1 MIFEKL
7 NNLEGKVAV
16 ITGGA
21 GQVGYATAIRL
32 AEQKCRVIILTR
44 KETIE
49 LQEKI
54 NLLQNKE
61 LKHFYIISDI
71 TDTNSLK
78 YAAEKVKIK
87 AKRCDI
93 LINSAGINK
102 PIKSFNLEE
111 LTDEIFDNI
120 VITNL
125 RGVYSTIKIFFP
137 LLKESNDGLIIN
149 ISSTAAER
157 ASDNNLAYSASKA
170 GLNHLTKC
178 LSRVLAPNVRI
189 MGIVPGFMSKKTGG
203 KLTDNNMQE
212 KILQLIPLKRIGCAD
227 DIANTIVSCAMNIRF
242 ATGNIIVVDGGRT
255 I

>member
-1 MIFEKL
+1 MMFSKL

-21 GQVGYATAIRL
+21 GQIGYATAIRL
-32 AEQKCRVIILTR
+32 AEQKCRVVILTR
-44 KETIE
+44 NETEE
-49 LQEKI
+49 LHEKVKFLP
-54 NLLQNKE
+54 NSE
-61 LKHFYIISDI
+61 LGHFFVISDI

-102 PIKSFNLEE
+102 SIKSFNLEE

-125 RGVYSTIKIFFP
+125 RGVYSTIKTFVPI
-137 LLKESNDGLIIN
+137 LKESNDGLIIN

-157 ASDNNLAYSASKA
+157 SSENNLAYSASKA

-178 LSRVLAPNVRI
+178 LSRVLAPNIRI
-189 MGIVPGFMSKKTGG
+189 IGIAPGY
-203 KLTDNNMQE
+203 LE
-212 KILQLIPLKRIGCAD
+212 KAHNGYIRPESTKQQMLKITPLKRLICGD
-227 DIANTIVSCAMNIRF
+227 DIANTIISCATQMRF
-242 ATGNIIVVDGGRT
+242 ATGNIIVIDAGRT
-255 I
+255 A

>member
-7 NNLEGKVAV
+7 NNLESKVAV

-54 NLLQNKE
+54 NLLPNKE

-102 PIKSFNLEE
+102 SIKSFNLEE

-125 RGVYSTIKIFFP
+125 RGVYSTIKTFVPI
-137 LLKESNDGLIIN
+137 LKESNDGLIIN

-157 ASDNNLAYSASKA
+157 SSENNLAYSASKA

-178 LSRVLAPNVRI
+178 LSRVLAPNIRI
-189 MGIVPGFMSKKTGG
+189 IGIVSGYMKKRTSGLIKEENMDEKMS
-203 KLTDNNMQE
+203 
-212 KILQLIPLKRIGCAD
+212 QLIPLKRIGDGD
-227 DIANTIVSCAMNIRF
+227 DIANTIISYATNIRL
-242 ATGNIIVVDGGRT
+242 ATGNIVVIDGGKT
-255 I
+255 A